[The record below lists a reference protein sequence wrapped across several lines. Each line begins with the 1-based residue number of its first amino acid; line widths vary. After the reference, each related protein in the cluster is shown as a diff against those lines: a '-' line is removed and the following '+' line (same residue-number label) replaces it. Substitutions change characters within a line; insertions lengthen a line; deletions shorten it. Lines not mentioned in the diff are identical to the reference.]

1 MENKEKNKKAKFTTF
16 KYFYKKLYEEEN
28 IHKAWNIV
36 YANCTSSPS
45 LKTRNEAKNFKSKE
59 ITNLKELRDRLA
71 NKKFNFSVKAIPQ
84 ERIGKEPRPLVNITI
99 EGRIVQRCILN
110 VLQSHSGIKKYLHNN
125 PFSFGGIKHR
135 GVKDAIETVIK
146 TSIKNGYTH
155 FLTSD
160 IGEFFTKIKP
170 DIVIDK
176 IKEFCKKDHD
186 FINILEKAVH
196 LEIENM
202 QEIERKYPKILY
214 KYNYTDEGVPQGSC
228 LSPLFGNIYLYEF
241 DKIMNNSDDVSC
253 FRYID
258 DIIIVGK
265 SFKNVENVFYKK
277 SLPALQTLGLNVYI
291 PGKSNKA
298 SHGKID
304 SKTGFNYL
312 GVNITKNQI
321 KPSKDAFDKIIKET
335 KDLIAESIN
344 FNSIKP
350 VSLYKTLDLIDRKL
364 KGWGNHYSF
373 CNAKVEM
380 NILDIT
386 LDKLLIDFIKNYNEK
401 LIKLKFNDIRE
412 KIGIQR
418 ITNCKYNPIIKQ
430 AQ

>member
-1 MENKEKNKKAKFTTF
+1 MENRKKNKKAKFTTF
-16 KYFYKKLYEEEN
+16 KHFYKRLYEEEN
-28 IHKAWNIV
+28 IRKAWNAV

-45 LKTRNEAKNFKSKE
+45 LRTRNDAKDFKSQE
-59 ITNLKELRDRLA
+59 VVNLKRLKDSLA
-71 NKKFNFSVKAIPQ
+71 SKKFNFSVKAIPQ
-84 ERIGKEPRPLVNITI
+84 ERLGKDPRPLVNITI

-110 VLQSHSGIKKYLHNN
+110 VLQSHSGIKKYMHNN

-135 GVKDAIETVIK
+135 EVKDAVEAVIR
-146 TSIKNGYTH
+146 TSSEKGYTH

-160 IGEFFTKIKP
+160 IGDFFTRIKS
-170 DIVIDK
+170 DIVIGK
-176 IKEFCKKDHD
+176 IKEFCKADQD
-186 FINILEKAVH
+186 FINILQKAIH

-202 QEIERKYPKILY
+202 KEIEKKYPKILY

-228 LSPLFGNIYLYEF
+228 LSPLFGNMYLYEF
-241 DKIMNNSDDVSC
+241 DKIMNSSSDVSC

-258 DIIIVGK
+258 DIIIIGN
-265 SFKNVENVFYKK
+265 SFKNVENSFHKK
-277 SLPALQTLGLNVYI
+277 ALPILEKLGLTAYI

-298 SHGKID
+298 AHGELD
-304 SKTGFNYL
+304 SSSGFNYL

-321 KPSKDAFDKIIKET
+321 KPSKDAFEKIIKEI
-335 KDLIAESIN
+335 KDLILEALN
-344 FNSIKP
+344 FDAIKP

-380 NILDIT
+380 NVLDIT
-386 LDKLLIDFIKNYNEK
+386 MDKLLSEFIEKYNKK
-401 LIKLKFNDIRE
+401 LAKLKPSHIRE

-418 ITNCKYNPIIKQ
+418 VTNCKHDPIIK
-430 AQ
+430 